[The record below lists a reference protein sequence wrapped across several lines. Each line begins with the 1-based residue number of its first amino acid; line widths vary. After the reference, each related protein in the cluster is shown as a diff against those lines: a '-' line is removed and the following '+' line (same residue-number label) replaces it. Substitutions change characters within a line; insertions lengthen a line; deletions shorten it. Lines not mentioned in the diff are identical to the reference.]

1 MYSFRHVLRRS
12 LRNEQKDIWYSEAD
26 AQALYKLIQK
36 YHNEDPDISNAE
48 IYNKIKEV
56 SKSIS

>member
-36 YHNEDPDISNAE
+36 Y
-48 IYNKIKEV
+48 NKYLDEKRIEFWLGAR
-56 SKSIS
+56 IWQ